1 MESLESKKARQKE
14 LLAERIRQIS
24 RNQSLKVSEPPVPHT
39 LTPVDQTFA
48 LTPPQPPPTLIPNH
62 QEIENARKAA
72 AAAET
77 QKKKVKLV
85 IFIFIVCPIT
95 VLSVAGSG
103 TVLKNYPDSVVFNR
117 FFLN

>member
-39 LTPVDQTFA
+39 LTPAGQTFA
-48 LTPPQPPPTLIPNH
+48 FTPPQPTPTLIPNH
-62 QEIENARKAA
+62 QEIENAAA
-72 AAAET
+72 TAET
-77 QKKKVKLV
+77 QKRKVKLV

-103 TVLKNYPDSVVFNR
+103 TVLKNYPDSAVFNR
-117 FFLN
+117 FF